1 MKRGFILLT
10 ILLLASMFVLSGC
23 TTINKGAV
31 GQQVGSNTKAV
42 YVYDPKDVVIQ
53 TDAGQFKIKSASGPN
68 GEKCN
73 VNLVSLREIIEEDPP
88 QG

>member
-1 MKRGFILLT
+1 MKRGFILLS
-10 ILLLASMFVLSGC
+10 ILLLVGMIFISGC
-23 TTINKGAV
+23 AKTGPI
-31 GQQVGSNTKAV
+31 GQRVNTNEEKLII
-42 YVYDPKDVVIQ
+42 YDPKDVVIQ